1 MQNEISHVSAFSLHE
16 KQRLN
21 PQPSRTVQ
29 GCLEHIWRVFRLRAR
44 LFLFQEGALVLS
56 YCAGSYRL
64 CLDIGA
70 RVPPGSVVW
79 KVFQQ
84 GVPVNL
90 TDPEEQPGESHTL
103 PEPVL
108 CKAVI
113 PLKCSDVLPCK
124 GTDAFGVLVVD
135 AVDMGRSLD
144 EQEFQYLDV
153 FAMLLSEVLARSLL
167 IERIRTMQREKTQMA
182 EEVCHIFRNRFMVI
196 GGFALRLTEI
206 LQEPPL
212 RQYARIILKETAKAE
227 KALRRWKKL
236 HRKEKGEEDEPR
248 YIC

>member
-1 MQNEISHVSAFSLHE
+1 MQSEITHLRAFSLDE
-16 KQRLN
+16 VPRLT
-21 PQPSRTVQ
+21 PKPSRTVQ
-29 GCLEHIWRVFRLRAR
+29 GCLEYIWRVFRLRAR
-44 LFLFQEGALVLS
+44 LFLFQEGALVLR
-56 YCAGSYRL
+56 YCAGAYRL
-64 CLDIGA
+64 CPDIGA

-79 KVFQQ
+79 KIFRE

-90 TDPEEQPGESHTL
+90 TDREDQPRESHTL
-103 PEPVL
+103 PEPVV

-144 EQEFQYLDV
+144 EQEFQYLEV
-153 FAMLLSEVLARSLL
+153 FAMLLSEVLARSILL
-167 IERIRTMQREKTQMA
+167 ERIRTMQREKTQMA

-196 GGFALRLTEI
+196 GGLALRLTKI
-206 LQEPPL
+206 LQDPPL

-236 HRKEKGEEDEPR
+236 HRKGEWEDEPG
-248 YIC
+248 YFC